1 MERFVTD
8 QLCGSGMA
16 VGREMNCC
24 DASKWRNDMKVLWVC
39 NIMLPTIARQLG
51 ISYSNREGWLSGLL
65 ERVVQEQ
72 GWNHIELGI
81 AFPVEED
88 MRDFHRNMQLGENTT
103 CHCYGFVEKL
113 DTPEHYDTELEG
125 QFQKILDD
133 FAPDILHV
141 FGTEFPHTLA
151 CVKVYGR
158 PERTLIGMQGLC
170 GAIAEEYM
178 ADLPMKVQRQVT
190 LRDRIRKDSIRQQQ
204 KKFRKRGEHEKEAL
218 LLTGHIAGR
227 TDFDRTQTAKI
238 NPEAQY
244 HYLNETLRGI
254 FYHDRWKRN
263 ACRQYSIFLC
273 QGDYPLK
280 GFHYL
285 LRALPRVLEQFP
297 ETHVYVAGN
306 NIIESGS
313 FRDRMKLSAY
323 GKYLR
328 KLIKENHLKNHV
340 TMLGRLSAE
349 EMKAQYLQ
357 SHLFVMPS
365 ALENSPNSLGEAM
378 LLGVPCVAADV
389 GGIHN
394 LLTDG
399 GDGMLYPAG
408 DVEALADRIMEIF
421 TKEAIVERFSDNARK
436 HARVNHDAEQNYY
449 RLIHIYREIMS

>member
-1 MERFVTD
+1 
-8 QLCGSGMA
+8 
-16 VGREMNCC
+16 
-24 DASKWRNDMKVLWVC
+24 MKVLWIC

-72 GWNHIELGI
+72 GWNRIELGI
-81 AFPVEED
+81 AFPVDEE
-88 MRDFHRNMQLGENTT
+88 MKDFQRTMQLGENGS
-103 CHCYGFVEKL
+103 CVCYGFMENL
-113 DTPEHYDTELEG
+113 ETPEIYDAGLEDRMKEIIG
-125 QFQKILDD
+125 D
-133 FAPDILHV
+133 FRPDILHV
-141 FGTEFPHTLA
+141 FGTEFPHALA
-151 CVKVYGR
+151 AVRAFDR
-158 PERTLIGMQGLC
+158 PEHTLVGIQGVC
-170 GAIAEEYM
+170 SAIAEEYM

-190 LRDRIRKDSIRQQQ
+190 LRDRIRQDSIRQQQ
-204 KKFRKRGEHEKEAL
+204 KKFRQRGEHEKEAL
-218 LLTGHIAGR
+218 LLTGNIAGR
-227 TDFDRTQTAKI
+227 TDFDRAQAAKI
-238 NPEAQY
+238 NPTAKY
-244 HYLNETLRGI
+244 HYLNETLRGL
-254 FYHDRWKRN
+254 FYRDRWKRTT
-263 ACRQYSIFLC
+263 CRPYSIFLS

-306 NIIESGS
+306 NIIECGTIQ
-313 FRDRMKLSAY
+313 DRLRLSAY

-328 KLIKENHLKNHV
+328 KLIKDNHLRDKV

-349 EMKAQYLQ
+349 EMKEQYLQ
-357 SHLFVMPS
+357 SHLFVLPS

-389 GGIHN
+389 GGVHN

-408 DVEALADRIMEIF
+408 DVEALADRIIEIF

-436 HARVNHDAEQNYY
+436 HARVNHDADQNYY
-449 RLIHIYREIMS
+449 RLIHIYREILS

>member
-1 MERFVTD
+1 
-8 QLCGSGMA
+8 
-16 VGREMNCC
+16 
-24 DASKWRNDMKVLWVC
+24 MKVLWIC

-72 GWNHIELGI
+72 GWNRIELGI
-81 AFPVEED
+81 AFPVEEE
-88 MRDFHRNMQLGENTT
+88 MKDFQRTMQLGENGS
-103 CHCYGFVEKL
+103 CVCYGFMENL
-113 DTPEHYDTELEG
+113 ETPEIYDAGLEDRMKEIIG
-125 QFQKILDD
+125 D
-133 FAPDILHV
+133 FRPDILHV
-141 FGTEFPHTLA
+141 FGTEFPHALA
-151 CVKVYGR
+151 AIRAFDR
-158 PERTLIGMQGLC
+158 PEHTLVGIQGVC
-170 GAIAEEYM
+170 SAIAEEYM

-190 LRDRIRKDSIRQQQ
+190 LRDRIRQDSIRQQQ
-204 KKFRKRGEHEKEAL
+204 KKFRQRGEHEKEAL
-218 LLTGHIAGR
+218 LLTGNIAGR
-227 TDFDRTQTAKI
+227 TDFDRAQAAKI
-238 NPEAQY
+238 NPTAKY
-244 HYLNETLRGI
+244 HYLNETLRGL
-254 FYHDRWKRN
+254 FYRDRWKRTT
-263 ACRQYSIFLC
+263 CRPYSIFLS

-306 NIIESGS
+306 NIIECGTIQ
-313 FRDRMKLSAY
+313 DRLKLSAY

-328 KLIKENHLKNHV
+328 KLIKDNHLRDKV

-349 EMKAQYLQ
+349 EMKEQYLQ
-357 SHLFVMPS
+357 SHLFVLPS

-389 GGIHN
+389 GGVHN

-408 DVEALADRIMEIF
+408 DVEALADRIIEIF

-436 HARVNHDAEQNYY
+436 HARVNHDADQNYY
-449 RLIHIYREIMS
+449 RLIHIYREILS